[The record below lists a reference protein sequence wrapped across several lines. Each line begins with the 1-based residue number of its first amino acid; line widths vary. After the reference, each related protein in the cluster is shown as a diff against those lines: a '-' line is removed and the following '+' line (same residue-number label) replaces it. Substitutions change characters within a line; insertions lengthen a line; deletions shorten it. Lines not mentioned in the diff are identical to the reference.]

1 MTDLLPWHQRHEES
15 EKSFEAF
22 VEYLKLGPNRS
33 LRKLHAEAG
42 TAEGVIAVSRS
53 TLENWCAAHQWVT
66 RATAWDRHELAARID
81 ERIFVRERVR
91 GRVLQRANRLVDK
104 LCDIALGT
112 GLKKGQRADA
122 AQVKALLGAL
132 AIAGISELRSLE
144 VNTES
149 TVKVEAARSQ
159 QMPLE
164 NLTVEQ
170 LREIKAVLNRKA
182 PVAVIDVIAEPDE
195 EEGSA
200 DTADTAEEDDSG
212 L

>member
-1 MTDLLPWHQRHEES
+1 VTDLLPWHQRHEES

-42 TAEGVIAVSRS
+42 TAGIIAVSRS

-112 GLKKGQRADA
+112 GKVKADA

-182 PVAVIDVIAEPDE
+182 PVAVIDVTNDVDDE
-195 EEGSA
+195 LDDDEG
-200 DTADTAEEDDSG
+200 TEDPSE
-212 L
+212 LE